1 MLDGYTGV
9 VYRGRLKTIDS
20 TGQDTG
26 YKYRFYS
33 YSLLLFV
40 SFCFSFIT
48 NYYYV

>member
-9 VYRGRLKTIDS
+9 VYRGRVKTIDS

-26 YKYRFYS
+26 YKYYS